1 MGQPVVL
8 KQLIRN
14 LALMALYPRPLVGLA
29 SIPTYI
35 RHWRRF
41 SQLSQGERLRLAD
54 AYPNLGDWVATT
66 PFDPH
71 YFFQAAWLARQLAG
85 APPAR
90 HLDIGSDVKLIGT
103 LSAFV
108 PTEFMD
114 FRPLE
119 ASLPGLECTKGDIL
133 ALPMVDGS
141 VPSLSCLHVVEH
153 IGLGRYGDPIDP
165 QGSYKALVELAR
177 VLAPGGRLYLSV
189 PVGRER
195 ICFNAHRVFA
205 PETIVALSGQLALR
219 SFSLVDDAG
228 RFWPECAPAQAL
240 GLDYGC
246 GMFVLEKPRP
256 TLVT

>member
-1 MGQPVVL
+1 MAL

-14 LALMALYPRPLVGLA
+14 LALMALYPRPLIGLA
-29 SIPTYI
+29 YIPRFI

-41 SQLSQGERLRLAD
+41 SQQSQGERLRFAD
-54 AYPNLGDWVATT
+54 AYPILGDWVSTT

-71 YFFQAAWLARQLAG
+71 YFFQAAWLARQLASTL
-85 APPAR
+85 PAR
-90 HLDIGSDVKLIGT
+90 HIDIGSDVKLIGT

-119 ASLPGLECTKGDIL
+119 ASLPSLECTQGDIL
-133 ALPMVDGS
+133 ALPMADGS
-141 VPSLSCLHVVEH
+141 VASLSCLHVLEH

-165 QGSYKALVELAR
+165 QGSRKALAELER

-205 PETIVALSGQLALR
+205 PETTVTLSGQLALL

-228 RFWPECAPAQAL
+228 RFWPDCALAQAH

-256 TLVT
+256 ALIT